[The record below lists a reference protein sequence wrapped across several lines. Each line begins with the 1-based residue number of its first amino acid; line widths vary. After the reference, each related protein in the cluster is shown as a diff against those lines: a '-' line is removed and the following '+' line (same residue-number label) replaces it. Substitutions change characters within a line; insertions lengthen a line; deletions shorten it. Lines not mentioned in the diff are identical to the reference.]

1 MKRRSNFDKLEDFA
15 HNYIR
20 ILIKCP
26 ECVRIIK
33 GMNHVK
39 NQKNSAGLWR
49 HIKTEHR
56 TISNTQFNMAEII
69 EILKA
74 ISKALNLGLS
84 ASDIAKICKATHLG
98 MLGFN

>member
-1 MKRRSNFDKLEDFA
+1 MKSKQNSDKLEDFA
-15 HNYIR
+15 HNYNR

-39 NQKNSAGLWR
+39 NQKNLAALLW
-49 HIKTEHR
+49 HIRIEHR
-56 TISNTQFNMAEII
+56 TISNTQFNMTEII

-74 ISKALNLGLS
+74 ISKALNLGLTGS
-84 ASDIAKICKATHLG
+84 EIARISKASHLG
-98 MLGFN
+98 MLSYN

>member
-1 MKRRSNFDKLEDFA
+1 MKRRSNFDKLENFA

-39 NQKNSAGLWR
+39 NQKNLAALLW
-49 HIKTEHR
+49 HIRTEHK

-84 ASDIAKICKATHLG
+84 GSEIAKICKASHLG
-98 MLGFN
+98 MLDFN